1 VEHRE
6 ELLNEA
12 LRLQEGWADL
22 AKGGQILSFEVIKSL
37 RVTHKEPDS
46 RGGRKLLKTRWGG
59 RSSHFRLLERFQ
71 VPIHTSLCPGVALVL
86 DFAPE
91 RNASSLSLFP
101 TLKD

>member
-37 RVTHKEPDS
+37 RVTRHPS
-46 RGGRKLLKTRWGG
+46 QTA
-59 RSSHFRLLERFQ
+59 
-71 VPIHTSLCPGVALVL
+71 VVAEN
-86 DFAPE
+86 F
-91 RNASSLSLFP
+91 
-101 TLKD
+101 